1 MYTIYLNYWDN
12 NEVVAQVD
20 SKYKAKKL
28 CNKLFNLN
36 DKFIVWYSK
45 KK

>member
-12 NEVVAQVD
+12 DEVVGQVS
-20 SKYKAKKL
+20 SKYRAKKL
-28 CNKLFNLN
+28 CDKLYTLN

-45 KK
+45 Q

>member
-12 NEVVAQVD
+12 DEIVTQVS
-20 SKYKAKKL
+20 SKYRAKKL
-28 CNKLFNLN
+28 CDKLFTLN

-45 KK
+45 Q

>member
-20 SKYKAKKL
+20 SRYKAKKL
-28 CNKLFNLN
+28 CDKLFTLN

-45 KK
+45 K

>member
-20 SKYKAKKL
+20 SRYKAKKL
-28 CNKLFNLN
+28 CDKLFNLN
-36 DKFIVWYSK
+36 DKFIVWYRK
-45 KK
+45 Q